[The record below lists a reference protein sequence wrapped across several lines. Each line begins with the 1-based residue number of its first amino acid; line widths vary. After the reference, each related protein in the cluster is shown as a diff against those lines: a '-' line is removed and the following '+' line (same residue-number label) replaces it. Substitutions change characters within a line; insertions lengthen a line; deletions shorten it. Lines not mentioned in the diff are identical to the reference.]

1 MKKITSLLATLALA
15 SFTSSAQE
23 PVADTP
29 VITAE
34 APVATEEAPT
44 ETTEAPVATEE
55 APAETTE
62 APAATEEAPTE
73 TTQAP
78 AATEEAPAET
88 TQAPATT
95 EEAPAETTQAPAA
108 TEEAPAE
115 TTQAPVVTETATTAQ
130 PATEPVA
137 NQEPDVLPL
146 WEIIAFCVVVVVVI
160 GLGIWKASDGNDDNK
175 SEAEKAEK
183 GAADYFLAGR
193 GLTWWLVGF
202 SLLAANIS
210 TEQFVGMSGQAAD
223 WLGLA
228 IAGYEWLA
236 AIVLVIVAFTFLP
249 MLLKRGV
256 FTIPQFLEERY
267 NGISRVT
274 MAMVNLLIL
283 VGVPTATVI
292 YAGANVISV
301 YFDMELWSSCL
312 IIAGAATVYVYIG
325 GLKACAWTDLIWGAA
340 LIVGGGVVAYFAIM
354 ALGGMEPAQLQPVV
368 ETASV
373 ASNAT
378 VDTMTTT
385 GSQFMD
391 GLSRMSELN
400 AGDANSSVNG
410 IGGKLHMMRESSDP
424 TMPWT
429 VYLLGL
435 WIPNFFYWGLNQYI
449 MQRTLA
455 SKSLEEGQMGVVF
468 AAFLK
473 LLIPFVVIIPGILA
487 YNLFRD
493 DLATKALSNNAE
505 CIQKAEESAAKNS
518 TKVIYNVAPSLLQT
532 PEQRVVRTVNTEKA
546 NKEDKEKAVD
556 ATIQQLESKGLIT
569 AIAQVK
575 QNLITTGTADQK
587 VEADILA
594 GIEDAEKRAEF
605 ADKLKAH
612 ISLTPETTVAQAID
626 ALYAKLTG
634 LDQSVK
640 ANKAIAADLA
650 GLITQVEGKA
660 TKKAREDKKQ
670 YVESTGLTAYHYDS
684 AFATLLRKLLPGT
697 GWAWFVLAA
706 LFGAVVSSLASM
718 LNSASTLFTMDLYGK
733 TKEVLGKPA
742 SPQQLLAVGKIG
754 VLGCAVIATVIAPFL
769 DNPAFGGIFTFI
781 QEFQGF
787 LSPGVLAVF
796 LFGFFVPKCP
806 RIFGWLGILLGAVFY
821 ASFKWISCLGATEQ
835 SFLNRMAFSFIAVCV
850 VGLILTIVNHLKGG
864 EAVVLT
870 DKGIIEMKTSTRA
883 KVFGWAVIGMTIVLY
898 IIFW

>member
-1 MKKITSLLATLALA
+1 
-15 SFTSSAQE
+15 
-23 PVADTP
+23 
-29 VITAE
+29 
-34 APVATEEAPT
+34 
-44 ETTEAPVATEE
+44 
-55 APAETTE
+55 
-62 APAATEEAPTE
+62 
-73 TTQAP
+73 
-78 AATEEAPAET
+78 
-88 TQAPATT
+88 
-95 EEAPAETTQAPAA
+95 
-108 TEEAPAE
+108 
-115 TTQAPVVTETATTAQ
+115 
-130 PATEPVA
+130 
-137 NQEPDVLPL
+137 
-146 WEIIAFCVVVVVVI
+146 
-160 GLGIWKASDGNDDNK
+160 
-175 SEAEKAEK
+175 
-183 GAADYFLAGR
+183 
-193 GLTWWLVGF
+193 
-202 SLLAANIS
+202 
-210 TEQFVGMSGQAAD
+210 MSGQAAD

-301 YFDMELWSSCL
+301 YFDMELWASCL

-354 ALGGMEPAQLQPVV
+354 TLGGMEPAQLQPVV
-368 ETASV
+368 DTATV

-391 GLSRMSELN
+391 GLSRMTELN
-400 AGDANSSVNG
+400 AGDANSAVNG
-410 IGGKLHMMRESSDP
+410 IGGKLHMMREANDP
-424 TMPWT
+424 VMPWS

-455 SKSLEEGQMGVVF
+455 SKSLEEGQLGVVF

-493 DLATKALSNNAE
+493 DLAAKADDNNAKVVKAAE
-505 CIQKAEESAAKNS
+505 DTAKAEKKE
-518 TKVIYNVAPSLLQT
+518 VIYNIAPSLLM
-532 PEQRVVRTVNTEKA
+532 RA
-546 NKEDKEKAVD
+546 D
-556 ATIQQLESKGLIT
+556 QQQN
-569 AIAQVK
+569 AIARLEKNMAAVGATDEK
-575 QNLITTGTADQK
+575 KAELAALTT
-587 VEADILA
+587 E
-594 GIEDAEKRAEF
+594 
-605 ADKLKAH
+605 
-612 ISLTPETTVAQAID
+612 LTAID
-626 ALYAKLTG
+626 ATKVENRTKVSELANAITKLEGEVT
-634 LDQSVK
+634 K
-640 ANKAIAADLA
+640 EARAN
-650 GLITQVEGKA
+650 T
-660 TKKAREDKKQ
+660 DK
-670 YVESTGLTAYHYDS
+670 YVVSTGLTAYHYDS

-733 TKEVLGKPA
+733 AKEVMGKPA
-742 SPQQLLAVGKIG
+742 SPQQLLTVGKIG

-821 ASFKWISCLGATEQ
+821 ASFKWVEILGATDQ
-835 SFLNRMAFSFIAVCV
+835 SFLNRMGFSFIAVCV
-850 VGLILTIVNHLKGG
+850 VGLILTIVNHVKGG

-883 KVFGWAVIGMTIVLY
+883 KVFGWAVIAMTIALY

>member
-1 MKKITSLLATLALA
+1 MLSALALMTFGA
-15 SFTSSAQE
+15 WAQDAAPAVE
-23 PVADTP
+23 AVPAEVAAIEAP
-29 VITAE
+29 AVAE
-34 APVATEEAPT
+34 APAPEATP
-44 ETTEAPVATEE
+44 APVAEE
-55 APAETTE
+55 ATAVQAT
-62 APAATEEAPTE
+62 APAAKA
-73 TTQAP
+73 
-78 AATEEAPAET
+78 
-88 TQAPATT
+88 
-95 EEAPAETTQAPAA
+95 
-108 TEEAPAE
+108 
-115 TTQAPVVTETATTAQ
+115 
-130 PATEPVA
+130 
-137 NQEPDVLPL
+137 QEPDVLPV
-146 WEIIAFCVVVVVVI
+146 WEIVAFCVVVVGVI
-160 GLGIWKASDGNDDNK
+160 GLGIWKASDGNDAEK
-175 SEAEKAEK
+175 SEDEKAEK

-301 YFDMELWSSCL
+301 YFDMELWASCL

-354 ALGGMEPAQLQPVV
+354 TLGGMEPAQLQPVV
-368 ETASV
+368 DTATV

-391 GLSRMSELN
+391 GLSRMTELN
-400 AGDANSSVNG
+400 AGDANSAVNG
-410 IGGKLHMMRESSDP
+410 IGGKLHMMREANDP
-424 TMPWT
+424 VMPWS

-455 SKSLEEGQMGVVF
+455 SKSLEEGQLGVVF

-493 DLATKALSNNAE
+493 DLAAKADDNNAKVVKAAE
-505 CIQKAEESAAKNS
+505 DTAKAEKKE
-518 TKVIYNVAPSLLQT
+518 VIYNIAPSLLM
-532 PEQRVVRTVNTEKA
+532 RA
-546 NKEDKEKAVD
+546 D
-556 ATIQQLESKGLIT
+556 QQQN
-569 AIAQVK
+569 AIARLEKNMAAVGATDEK
-575 QNLITTGTADQK
+575 KAELAALTT
-587 VEADILA
+587 E
-594 GIEDAEKRAEF
+594 
-605 ADKLKAH
+605 
-612 ISLTPETTVAQAID
+612 LTAID
-626 ALYAKLTG
+626 ATKVENRTKVSELANAITKLEGEVT
-634 LDQSVK
+634 K
-640 ANKAIAADLA
+640 EARAN
-650 GLITQVEGKA
+650 T
-660 TKKAREDKKQ
+660 DK
-670 YVESTGLTAYHYDS
+670 YVVSTGLTAYHYDS

-733 TKEVLGKPA
+733 AKEVMGKPA

-821 ASFKWISCLGATEQ
+821 ASFKWVEILGATDQ
-835 SFLNRMAFSFIAVCV
+835 SFLNRMGFSFIAVCV
-850 VGLILTIVNHLKGG
+850 VGLILTIVNHVKGG

-883 KVFGWAVIGMTIVLY
+883 KVFGWAVIAMTIALY

>member
-1 MKKITSLLATLALA
+1 MKKLATMLSALAL
-15 SFTSSAQE
+15 FTFGAWAQDE
-23 PVADTP
+23 VTPTETPVVEQTAAADTP
-29 VITAE
+29 AVEQTAAE
-34 APVATEEAPT
+34 TAATPETTPDTVVAPVAEPATKAV
-44 ETTEAPVATEE
+44 ETPVA
-55 APAETTE
+55 AK
-62 APAATEEAPTE
+62 AAS
-73 TTQAP
+73 
-78 AATEEAPAET
+78 
-88 TQAPATT
+88 
-95 EEAPAETTQAPAA
+95 
-108 TEEAPAE
+108 
-115 TTQAPVVTETATTAQ
+115 
-130 PATEPVA
+130 
-137 NQEPDVLPL
+137 QEPDVLPV
-146 WEIIAFCVVVVVVI
+146 WEIIAFCVVVVGVI
-160 GLGIWKASDGNDDNK
+160 GLGIWKASDGNEKNE
-175 SEAEKAEK
+175 SEEEKAEK

-274 MAMVNLLIL
+274 MALVNLLIL

-340 LIVGGGVVAYFAIM
+340 LIVGGGVVAYYAIM
-354 ALGGMEPAQLQPVV
+354 ALGGMDANQLQPVV

-385 GSQFMD
+385 GSQFAD
-391 GLSRMSELN
+391 GLSRMAELN

-410 IGGKLHMMRESSDP
+410 IGGKLHMMRETSDP

-487 YNLFRD
+487 YNLFRG
-493 DLATKALSNNAE
+493 DLAVKADENNA
-505 CIQKAEESAAKNS
+505 KVVAAAETAAKEEN
-518 TKVIYNVAPSLLQT
+518 KIVIYNIAPSLLM
-532 PEQRVVRTVNTEKA
+532 R
-546 NKEDKEKAVD
+546 
-556 ATIQQLESKGLIT
+556 
-569 AIAQVK
+569 
-575 QNLITTGTADQK
+575 ADQQEGAVAMLEK
-587 VEADILA
+587 NLEAVNAPDETKAELKKLTTELA
-594 GIEDAEKRAEF
+594 GIDATKKDNTAKVSELATKIT
-605 ADKLKAH
+605 KL
-612 ISLTPETTVAQAID
+612 
-626 ALYAKLTG
+626 
-634 LDQSVK
+634 
-640 ANKAIAADLA
+640 
-650 GLITQVEGKA
+650 EGKA
-660 TKKAREDKKQ
+660 TEAARKDTDK
-670 YVESTGLTAYHYDS
+670 YVVSTGLTAYHYDS

-733 TKEVLGKPA
+733 AKEVMGKPA
-742 SPQQLLAVGKIG
+742 SPTQLLAVGKIG

-821 ASFKWISCLGATEQ
+821 ASFKWITFLGATDQ
-835 SFLNRMAFSFIAVCV
+835 SFLNRMGFSFIAVCV
-850 VGLILTIVNHLKGG
+850 VGLILTIINHVKGG

-870 DKGIIEMKTSTRA
+870 DKGVIEMKTSTRA
-883 KVFGWAVIGMTIVLY
+883 KVFGWAVIIMTVALY

>member
-1 MKKITSLLATLALA
+1 
-15 SFTSSAQE
+15 
-23 PVADTP
+23 
-29 VITAE
+29 
-34 APVATEEAPT
+34 
-44 ETTEAPVATEE
+44 
-55 APAETTE
+55 
-62 APAATEEAPTE
+62 
-73 TTQAP
+73 
-78 AATEEAPAET
+78 
-88 TQAPATT
+88 
-95 EEAPAETTQAPAA
+95 
-108 TEEAPAE
+108 
-115 TTQAPVVTETATTAQ
+115 
-130 PATEPVA
+130 
-137 NQEPDVLPL
+137 
-146 WEIIAFCVVVVVVI
+146 
-160 GLGIWKASDGNDDNK
+160 
-175 SEAEKAEK
+175 
-183 GAADYFLAGR
+183 
-193 GLTWWLVGF
+193 
-202 SLLAANIS
+202 
-210 TEQFVGMSGQAAD
+210 
-223 WLGLA
+223 
-228 IAGYEWLA
+228 
-236 AIVLVIVAFTFLP
+236 
-249 MLLKRGV
+249 KRGV

-301 YFDMELWSSCL
+301 YFDMELWASCL

-354 ALGGMEPAQLQPVV
+354 ALGGMDAAQLQPVV
-368 ETASV
+368 DTATV

-391 GLSRMSELN
+391 GLSRMTELN
-400 AGDANSSVNG
+400 AGDANSAVNG
-410 IGGKLHMMRESSDP
+410 IGGKLHMMREANDP
-424 TMPWT
+424 VMPWS

-455 SKSLEEGQMGVVF
+455 SKSLEEGQLGVVF

-493 DLATKALSNNAE
+493 DLAAKADDNNAKVVKAAE
-505 CIQKAEESAAKNS
+505 DTAKAEKKE
-518 TKVIYNVAPSLLQT
+518 VIYNIAPSLLM
-532 PEQRVVRTVNTEKA
+532 RA
-546 NKEDKEKAVD
+546 D
-556 ATIQQLESKGLIT
+556 QQQN
-569 AIAQVK
+569 AIARLEKNMAAVGATDEK
-575 QNLITTGTADQK
+575 KAELAALTT
-587 VEADILA
+587 E
-594 GIEDAEKRAEF
+594 
-605 ADKLKAH
+605 
-612 ISLTPETTVAQAID
+612 LTAID
-626 ALYAKLTG
+626 ATKVENRTKVSELANAITKLEGEVT
-634 LDQSVK
+634 K
-640 ANKAIAADLA
+640 EARAN
-650 GLITQVEGKA
+650 T
-660 TKKAREDKKQ
+660 DK
-670 YVESTGLTAYHYDS
+670 YVVSTGLTAYHYDS

-733 TKEVLGKPA
+733 AKEVMGKPA

-821 ASFKWISCLGATEQ
+821 ASFKWVEILGATDQ
-835 SFLNRMAFSFIAVCV
+835 SFLNRMGFSFIAVCV
-850 VGLILTIVNHLKGG
+850 VGLILTIINHVKGG

-883 KVFGWAVIGMTIVLY
+883 KVFGWAVIVMTVLLY
-898 IIFW
+898 YIFW

>member
-1 MKKITSLLATLALA
+1 MALLTFGAW
-15 SFTSSAQE
+15 AQDAAPAE
-23 PVADTP
+23 VAVP
-29 VITAE
+29 AE
-34 APVATEEAPT
+34 AAAIEAP
-44 ETTEAPVATEE
+44 AVVEE
-55 APAETTE
+55 APAAEATP
-62 APAATEEAPTE
+62 APAAEEATAV
-73 TTQAP
+73 QAAAP
-78 AATEEAPAET
+78 AAEAKS
-88 TQAPATT
+88 
-95 EEAPAETTQAPAA
+95 
-108 TEEAPAE
+108 
-115 TTQAPVVTETATTAQ
+115 
-130 PATEPVA
+130 
-137 NQEPDVLPL
+137 QEPDVLPV
-146 WEIIAFCVVVVVVI
+146 WEIIAFCVVVVGVI
-160 GLGIWKASDGNDDNK
+160 GLGIWKASDGDDAEK
-175 SEAEKAEK
+175 SEDEKAEK

-274 MAMVNLLIL
+274 MALVNLLIL

-301 YFDMELWSSCL
+301 YFNLELWISCL

-354 ALGGMEPAQLQPVV
+354 TLGGMEPAQLQPVV
-368 ETASV
+368 DTATV

-378 VDTMTTT
+378 VDSLSTT
-385 GSQFMD
+385 GNQFMD
-391 GLSRMSELN
+391 GLARMTELN

-410 IGGKLHMMRESSDP
+410 IGGKLHMMRESTDP
-424 TMPWT
+424 VMPWS

-455 SKSLEEGQMGVVF
+455 SKSLEEGQLGVVF

-493 DLATKALSNNAE
+493 DLAAKADDNNA
-505 CIQKAEESAAKNS
+505 KVVKAAEETAAASNKA
-518 TKVIYNVAPSLLQT
+518 VIYNIAPSLLMRADQQQNAISRLEHNMAAVGAT
-532 PEQRVVRTVNTEKA
+532 DEKKAELTALTTELTAIDATKVENRTKVSELANAITKLEGDVTKDARANTEK
-546 NKEDKEKAVD
+546 
-556 ATIQQLESKGLIT
+556 
-569 AIAQVK
+569 
-575 QNLITTGTADQK
+575 
-587 VEADILA
+587 
-594 GIEDAEKRAEF
+594 
-605 ADKLKAH
+605 
-612 ISLTPETTVAQAID
+612 
-626 ALYAKLTG
+626 
-634 LDQSVK
+634 
-640 ANKAIAADLA
+640 
-650 GLITQVEGKA
+650 
-660 TKKAREDKKQ
+660 
-670 YVESTGLTAYHYDS
+670 YVVSTGLTAYHYDS

-733 TKEVLGKPA
+733 AKEVMGKPA
-742 SPQQLLAVGKIG
+742 SPQQLLAVGKVG

-821 ASFKWISCLGATEQ
+821 ASFKWVEILGATDQ
-835 SFLNRMAFSFIAVCV
+835 SFLNRMGFSFIAVCV
-850 VGLILTIVNHLKGG
+850 VGLILTIINHVKGG
-864 EAVVLT
+864 ETVVLT

-883 KVFGWAVIGMTIVLY
+883 KVFGWAVIVMTVLLY
-898 IIFW
+898 YIFW

>member
-1 MKKITSLLATLALA
+1 MLSALALMTFGA
-15 SFTSSAQE
+15 WAQDAAPAE
-23 PVADTP
+23 AVAPAEIAAVEAPAVVEAPAPEATP
-29 VITAE
+29 
-34 APVATEEAPT
+34 APVAEETA
-44 ETTEAPVATEE
+44 
-55 APAETTE
+55 APAVQA
-62 APAATEEAPTE
+62 APAAES
-73 TTQAP
+73 
-78 AATEEAPAET
+78 
-88 TQAPATT
+88 
-95 EEAPAETTQAPAA
+95 
-108 TEEAPAE
+108 
-115 TTQAPVVTETATTAQ
+115 
-130 PATEPVA
+130 
-137 NQEPDVLPL
+137 QEPDVLPV
-146 WEIIAFCVVVVVVI
+146 WEIIAFCVVVVGVI
-160 GLGIWKASDGNDDNK
+160 GLGIWKASDGDDADK
-175 SEAEKAEK
+175 SEDEKAEK

-274 MAMVNLLIL
+274 MALVNLLIL

-292 YAGANVISV
+292 YAGANVIAV

-354 ALGGMEPAQLQPVV
+354 ALGGMDSTQLQTVV
-368 ETASV
+368 DTASV
-373 ASNAT
+373 ASGAT
-378 VDTMTTT
+378 VDTLSNT

-391 GLSRMSELN
+391 GLARMTELN
-400 AGDANSSVNG
+400 AGDANSAVNG
-410 IGGKLHMMRESSDP
+410 IGGKLHMMREANDP
-424 TMPWT
+424 VMPWT

-455 SKSLEEGQMGVVF
+455 SKSLEEGQLGVVF

-473 LLIPFVVIIPGILA
+473 LIIPFVVIIPGILA

-493 DLATKALSNNAE
+493 DLAAKADSNNAAVVKNAE
-505 CIQKAEESAAKNS
+505 DTAKADNK
-518 TKVIYNVAPSLLQT
+518 KVIYNVAPSLLM
-532 PEQRVVRTVNTEKA
+532 R
-546 NKEDKEKAVD
+546 
-556 ATIQQLESKGLIT
+556 
-569 AIAQVK
+569 
-575 QNLITTGTADQK
+575 ADQQQN
-587 VEADILA
+587 AI
-594 GIEDAEKRAEF
+594 
-605 ADKLKAH
+605 DKLQKNMTAVGATDEKKAE
-612 ISLTPETTVAQAID
+612 LTALAAELTAID
-626 ALYAKLTG
+626 AT
-634 LDQSVK
+634 K
-640 ANKAIAADLA
+640 AENRTKVSDLA
-650 GLITQVEGKA
+650 TAITKLEGEA
-660 TKKAREDKKQ
+660 TKAARTNTDE
-670 YVESTGLTAYHYDS
+670 YVVSTGLTAYHYDS

-733 TKEVLGKPA
+733 AKEVMGNPA
-742 SPQQLLAVGKIG
+742 SPQQLLSIGKIG

-821 ASFKWISCLGATEQ
+821 ASFKWIEVLGATDQ
-835 SFLNRMAFSFIAVCV
+835 SFLNRMGFSFIAVCV
-850 VGLILTIVNHLKGG
+850 VGLILTIVNHVKGG

-883 KVFGWAVIGMTIVLY
+883 KVFGWAVIAMTVALY